1 MQIEK
6 MMFGEMLDQIKE
18 GDKAICVDYTYDAI
32 CCIDNEVLVW
42 ETSGETIKLNGSFFR
57 MHWKIL
63 KGASEL

>member
-1 MQIEK
+1 MQTKK
-6 MMFGEMLDQIKE
+6 MTFGEMLDEIKE

-42 ETSGETIKLNGSFFR
+42 ETSEEPVKLRGPFIR

-63 KGASEL
+63 KGVSEL